1 MQSMLVSLINYIN
14 VIDIFMGLSRML
26 NDVHVNGQ
34 DRAALV
40 VQINESKSKLVD
52 VTYLPL

>member
-1 MQSMLVSLINYIN
+1 MNAIFASLLNYIN
-14 VIDIFMGLSRML
+14 VIDIFMGLSKML

-40 VQINESKSKLVD
+40 VQISESE
-52 VTYLPL
+52 